1 MRQDP
6 LRKMALMAVG
16 ILIVFVLNALFSI
29 RMPDVPVSSEY
40 PVAPFSSEM
49 ILITSAGQSTDAYI
63 FHDIANDLHLN
74 NQFMPEANTYDL
86 SDYSALAIVVGY
98 SDIGMMLNDV
108 TYDEE
113 VKRLKKLI
121 HHGKAELMPIIVT
134 YLGGDARRNEKT
146 DALLKEVSE
155 EADYIIMTT
164 DYPESVFIKELTANG
179 QTPITTVTNVKDLTM
194 PLVSIFN

>member
-1 MRQDP
+1 MRKDP
-6 LRKMALMAVG
+6 LKKMALMAVG

-29 RMPDVPVSSEY
+29 RMPDIPVSSEY
-40 PVAPFSSEM
+40 PAAPYSAEM

-63 FHDIANDLHLN
+63 FHDIANGLQLN
-74 NQFMPEANTYDL
+74 NQFMPEANTYNL

-98 SDIGMMLNDV
+98 SEIGMMLNDV

-121 HHGKAELMPIIVT
+121 HHGRAELMPIIVI
-134 YLGGDARRNEKT
+134 YLGGNARRNEKT
-146 DALLKEVSE
+146 DALLKEVAGQ
-155 EADYIIMTT
+155 ADYIIMNT
-164 DYPESVFIKELTANG
+164 YSPESPFIKELTHNG
-179 QTPITTVTNVKDLTM
+179 QVPITTIRTIKDLTM